1 MGWLR
6 NIFKKKVNISSNS
19 LINLEDLIDMPEK
32 KFYVSKD
39 KEIKKYIS
47 YYKELLKSDRYLT
60 SVDFQSEVSINNYI
74 NVITKTVIELDYI
87 MNLVNNSDKRN
98 KVDLDIILSKLKYY
112 VVLLNN
118 YKEDLFIRW
127 KALDIVSRRNII
139 NVNKSNAIYRKI
151 NSIKN
156 ELIIINSNMRAIN
169 LEVNSYLDLISI
181 SNIPLV
187 SNEEEMIRNKF
198 NKLKSY
204 LCLFN
209 IDNESIKEIDISNI
223 VYMEVMLENYLSSH
237 DVINDIKSL
246 KMGNIEN
253 IDVGIKKCIFLK
265 EFSNIHVDD
274 LLNDLIDKK
283 FKYYEIMFKEK
294 PISEYVIK
302 YDGMYERDY
311 LENIIY
317 KYISEKNISGDIKN
331 IIFYDKEVNSILSDS
346 FKLSLLFNGEK
357 DEYKNWFYKML
368 EYFKVPTSS
377 VYNYLEPY
385 SNSSMCKKYGY
396 SNYFA
401 SEVSLLTIL
410 RIFDHKYKLGNNL
423 EELQKEYGYYF
434 NIYKVFNM
442 LNKEKNYVLP
452 FRNKFYDGFKVADF
466 DDFNFDAKILLNEV
480 FSDFREN
487 TIYFGKDVEYAN
499 IGVSENTIFN
509 TNRICYD
516 FSNSDNLEKVVIN
529 NDTKR
534 FIRDLVLP
542 PSVKDIEVIN
552 GSIGCV
558 KFTNLNKACIL
569 NDKGLFDKFIFS
581 VLKNVKFDQLF
592 KQDFSLWITPFYQI
606 SFRPFVNLKEVNWKK
621 ELSDRMWNILKEN
634 LSVINNYKIR

>member
-19 LINLEDLIDMPEK
+19 LINLDDLIDMPEK
-32 KFYVSKD
+32 MFYVSKD

-127 KALDIVSRRNII
+127 KALDIVSRKIII

-204 LCLFN
+204 LCLFS

-223 VYMEVMLENYLSSH
+223 VYMEVMLENYLSSN

-274 LLNDLIDKK
+274 LLNDLIDRK

-294 PISEYVIK
+294 PISEYIIK

-368 EYFKVPTSS
+368 EYFKVSTSS

-401 SEVSLLTIL
+401 SDVSLLTIL

-442 LNKEKNYVLP
+442 LNKENNYVLP

-558 KFTNLNKACIL
+558 KFTDLNEAYIL
-569 NDKGLFDKFIFS
+569 NDKGLFDKFIFN

-606 SFRPFVNLKEVNWKK
+606 SFRPFVNLKEDNWKK

>member
-6 NIFKKKVNISSNS
+6 NIFKKKVNINSNS

-127 KALDIVSRRNII
+127 KALDIVSRKSII
-139 NVNKSNAIYRKI
+139 NVNKRDAIYRKI
-151 NSIKN
+151 NSVKN

-204 LCLFN
+204 LCLFS

-274 LLNDLIDKK
+274 LLNDLIEKK

-294 PISEYVIK
+294 PISEYIIK

-357 DEYKNWFYKML
+357 DKYKNWFYKML

-385 SNSSMCKKYGY
+385 SNSNICKKYSY

-442 LNKEKNYVLP
+442 LNKENNYVLP

-558 KFTNLNKACIL
+558 KFTDLNEAYII
-569 NDKGLFDKFIFS
+569 NDKVLFDKFIFN
-581 VLKNVKFDQLF
+581 VLKNVKFSQIF

-606 SFRPFVNLKEVNWKK
+606 SFRPFVNLKEDNWKK
-621 ELSDRMWNILKEN
+621 ELSDRMWNILKES

>member
-1 MGWLR
+1 MGWFK
-6 NIFKKKVNISSNS
+6 NIFKKKVNINSNS
-19 LINLEDLIDMPEK
+19 LINLDDLIDMPEK

-60 SVDFQSEVSINNYI
+60 SVDFQSEVTINNYI
-74 NVITKTVIELDYI
+74 NSITKTIIELDYI

-98 KVDLDIILSKLKYY
+98 NVDLEIILSKLKYY

-139 NVNKSNAIYRKI
+139 NVNKRDAIYRKI

-156 ELIIINSNMRAIN
+156 ELIIINSNTRAIN
-169 LEVNSYLDLISI
+169 LEVSSYLDLISI
-181 SNIPLV
+181 SNITLV
-187 SNEEEMIRNKF
+187 SNEDEMIRNKF

-204 LCLFN
+204 LYLFG
-209 IDNESIKEIDISNI
+209 IDNENIKELDISNI

-274 LLNDLIDKK
+274 LLNDLIEKK

-302 YDGMYERDY
+302 YDGIYERDY

-385 SNSSMCKKYGY
+385 SNSSICKKYGY

-401 SEVSLLTIL
+401 SDVSLLTIL

-442 LNKEKNYVLP
+442 LNKENNYVLP

-558 KFTNLNKACIL
+558 KFTNLNEACIL
-569 NDKGLFDKFIFS
+569 NDKGLFDKFIFN
-581 VLKNVKFDQLF
+581 VLKNVKFSQIF

-606 SFRPFVNLKEVNWKK
+606 SFRPFVNLKEDNWKK
-621 ELSDRMWNILKEN
+621 ELSDRMWNILKES

>member
-1 MGWLR
+1 MGWFK
-6 NIFKKKVNISSNS
+6 NIFKKKVNINSNS
-19 LINLEDLIDMPEK
+19 LINLDDLIDMPEK

-60 SVDFQSEVSINNYI
+60 SVDFQSEVTINNYI
-74 NVITKTVIELDYI
+74 NSITKTIIELDYI

-98 KVDLDIILSKLKYY
+98 NVDLEIILSKLKYY

-139 NVNKSNAIYRKI
+139 NVNKRDAIYRKI

-156 ELIIINSNMRAIN
+156 ELIIINSNTRAIN
-169 LEVNSYLDLISI
+169 LEVSSYLDLISI
-181 SNIPLV
+181 SNITLV
-187 SNEEEMIRNKF
+187 NNEDEMIRNKF

-204 LCLFN
+204 LYLFG
-209 IDNESIKEIDISNI
+209 IDNENIKELGISNI

-246 KMGNIEN
+246 KIGNIES
-253 IDVGIKKCIFLK
+253 IDEGIKKCIFLK
-265 EFSNIHVDD
+265 EFSTTYVDD
-274 LLNDLIDKK
+274 LLNDLIDRK
-283 FKYYEIMFKEK
+283 FKYYEIKFKVK
-294 PISEYVIK
+294 PISDYVIK
-302 YDGMYERDY
+302 YNSVYEHDY

-317 KYISEKNISGDIKN
+317 KYINEKNISRDIKN
-331 IIFYDKEVNSILSDS
+331 IIFYDREVNSILKDS

-357 DEYKNWFYKML
+357 DDYKNWFYKML

-377 VYNYLEPY
+377 LYNYLEPY
-385 SNSSMCKKYGY
+385 SNSSICKKYGY

-401 SEVSLLTIL
+401 SDVSLLTIL
-410 RIFDHKYKLGNNL
+410 RMFDHKYKLGNNL

-442 LNKEKNYVLP
+442 LNKEMNYVLP
-452 FRNKFYDGFKVADF
+452 FRNKFYDGFKIVDF
-466 DDFNFDAKILLNEV
+466 DEFNFDANILLNEV

-487 TIYFGKDVEYAN
+487 TIYFGKDVEYVY
-499 IGVSENTIFN
+499 IGMSENTIFN

-516 FSNSDNLEKVVIN
+516 FSNSDKLKKIVIN

-542 PSVKDIEVIN
+542 TSVKDIEVIN

-558 KFTNLNKACIL
+558 KFTDLNRAYIL
-569 NDKGLFDKFIFS
+569 NDKVLFDKFIFS
-581 VLKNVKFDQLF
+581 VLRNVEFSQIF

-606 SFRPFVNLKEVNWKK
+606 SFIPFVNLKEDNWKK